1 MRYIVTF
8 KARSAG
14 TIASS
19 RKMRTPAAAK
29 MQPRET
35 ADESIVSFR
44 GGKEEFGVFEQ
55 CIQGNAVRFKNRFIL
70 LDTVTFKPFTE
81 ESSSSSSVFASEA
94 M

>member
-1 MRYIVTF
+1 MGLDGFMRYIVTF

-35 ADESIVSFR
+35 ADESIVSFAAAR
-44 GGKEEFGVFEQ
+44 RNSAFSVNAFKGVSVKAKL
-55 CIQGNAVRFKNRFIL
+55 N
-70 LDTVTFKPFTE
+70 TV
-81 ESSSSSSVFASEA
+81 A
-94 M
+94 